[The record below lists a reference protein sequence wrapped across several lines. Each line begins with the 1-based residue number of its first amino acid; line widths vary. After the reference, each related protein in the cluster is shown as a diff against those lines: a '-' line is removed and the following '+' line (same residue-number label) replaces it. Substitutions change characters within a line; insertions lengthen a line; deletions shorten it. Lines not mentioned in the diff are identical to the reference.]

1 MSRSSI
7 KVKVNIIKTSGHT
20 SAAKARILRRFAL
33 HWMAILSCYWI
44 VLYCIY
50 IIWNHNQLHTP
61 LLEPLPF
68 FRPQDGLPTSL
79 ARPWTPKQPK
89 LAQPD
94 LDYIAPEIQ
103 LETSKIATVGCD
115 VFSLGLLV
123 CSVYNGGRSLVQ
135 SGYNP
140 AVYMRHIDRVR
151 RITISLSLTELHHHS
166 SSVMSMAGIV
176 ARRHRKIAQKIPPIT
191 LTTGAVLDRISIN
204 Y

>member
-1 MSRSSI
+1 M
-7 KVKVNIIKTSGHT
+7 
-20 SAAKARILRRFAL
+20 
-33 HWMAILSCYWI
+33 
-44 VLYCIY
+44 
-50 IIWNHNQLHTP
+50 QL
-61 LLEPLPF
+61 LPF
-68 FRPQDGLPTSL
+68 PCWQDGLPTCL

-135 SGYNP
+135 ANYNP

-151 RITISLSLTELHHHS
+151 QIKLSLTG
-166 SSVMSMAGIV
+166 V
-176 ARRHRKIAQKIPPIT
+176 
-191 LTTGAVLDRISIN
+191 IN
-204 Y
+204 HFCC